1 MKIDLKTTILFSTG
15 LALVLN
21 LIHFTTSSAT
31 KDAFEP
37 SWTYTANAT
46 PTPTAKIASTTSD
59 VPPKLALLTAAPR
72 AASSASA
79 STTSVSNSSVSYV
92 ATRLSASGLNPNY
105 ASLYL
110 AAQEAT
116 GTPWQL
122 LAAVHKV
129 ESNQSG
135 DTTRSSSAGAT
146 GPMQFLPAT
155 FNHYATDGNGDGV
168 TDVHNVSDSVYTAGR
183 YLAANGASSGQYGQA
198 LYGYNHSWS
207 YVSQVT
213 GIYSRLGL

>member
-1 MKIDLKTTILFSTG
+1 MKIDLKTTILLSTG

-21 LIHFTTSSAT
+21 LIHFASSTAT
-31 KDAFEP
+31 KDAFVP
-37 SWTYTANAT
+37 SWAYTAGTT
-46 PTPTAKIASTTSD
+46 PTRSAAASTANTD
-59 VPPKLALLTAAPR
+59 DPPKLALLTATPTP
-72 AASSASA
+72 ASSGGASLA
-79 STTSVSNSSVSYV
+79 TTSSNSGSYV
-92 ATRLSASGLNPNY
+92 ASRLSAAGLNPNY

-110 AAQEAT
+110 AAQQAT

-129 ESNQSG
+129 ETNQSG
-135 DTTRSSSAGAT
+135 DTTRSSGAGAT

-155 FNHYATDGNGDGV
+155 FDHYATDGNGDGV
-168 TDVHNVSDSVYTAGR
+168 TDVHNVSDAVFTAGR
-183 YLAANGASSGQYGQA
+183 YLAANGAAHGQYGQA

-207 YVSQVT
+207 YVSTVT